1 MLNCTHPHSRSRMH
15 EAAWPS
21 LTSTVADLYGGGQL
35 RYGADEDDEAEL
47 ERQELA
53 LERMIHKVVD
63 RVAPVPMGVQFHRQ
77 GGQTQQHATAATA
90 LAAFSGSL
98 VEPSIEEEEEEE
110 DEMEEDVEEEDAIE
124 EEEEEEEEHV
134 RTLEYDDDQ
143 DSTDEDLFPG
153 DDQDESVD
161 DMSMEMDSEL

>member
-1 MLNCTHPHSRSRMH
+1 MY

-21 LTSTVADLYGGGQL
+21 LTSTVGDLYGSGQL

-53 LERMIHKVVD
+53 LEQMIRKVVD
-63 RVAPVPMGVQFHRQ
+63 RVAPVPIGVQFHRQ
-77 GGQTQQHATAATA
+77 GGPAQQHAAAATA
-90 LAAFSGSL
+90 LAAFGGSH
-98 VEPSIEEEEEEE
+98 VEPSMEQEEDEEEE
-110 DEMEEDVEEEDAIE
+110 DEEDMEEEDAVEEEDVEEED
-124 EEEEEEEEHV
+124 HV
-134 RTLEYDDDQ
+134 RALAYDEQ

-153 DDQDESVD
+153 DDDDQDD